1 MLREL
6 AKPWRDE
13 RGYLEARLI
22 EAVYEKELAERFLS
36 EGLIRNAAGKAW
48 QAWKAVLAA
57 LALREREAVREA
69 FRGVKKMRG
78 GKAIN
83 EGDWVIAF
91 MPSTRVRLVAQLL
104 ARRHGDEVLMYT
116 DIALNLHEY
125 QYNGPDREGIFSR
138 YPSDEAA
145 AEDIKRLIRG
155 IGEFTNRLAQRGG

>member
-1 MLREL
+1 
-6 AKPWRDE
+6 
-13 RGYLEARLI
+13 
-22 EAVYEKELAERFLS
+22 
-36 EGLIRNAAGKAW
+36 
-48 QAWKAVLAA
+48 VLAA

-69 FRGVKKMRG
+69 FRGVKKMRS

-91 MPSTRVRLVAQLL
+91 MPSTYVRLVARLL
-104 ARRHGDEVLMYT
+104 ARRYGEEVLMYT

-125 QYNGPDREGIFSR
+125 QYNGPNREGIFSR
-138 YPSDEAA
+138 YPSA